1 MGSSSSSKGSA
12 PPKTWTGFK
21 LADLEKLRAMGGG
34 LAGAEQGLNLDKI
47 RPKMVELGEKTEQR
61 TMRTWDSN
69 QKRYKTTTY
78 TAGLNMPT
86 EELVNKEEGGD
97 EVQRLMGLFRKRQQ
111 EVIRGKAAP
120 GRKALRA
127 QGTGDY

>member
-1 MGSSSSSKGSA
+1 MSSGSSGSK

-21 LADLEKLRAMGGG
+21 LADLEKLRTMGGS
-34 LAGAEQGLNLDKI
+34 LAGAELGSNLDKL
-47 RPKMVELGEKTEQR
+47 RPKLSELGEKT
-61 TMRTWDSN
+61 TVS
-69 QKRYKTTTY
+69 KRQAFSLSKGYHTQTTVHKH
-78 TAGLNMPT
+78 NNPT
-86 EELVNKEEGGD
+86 EELVGKEEGGD
-97 EVQRLMGLFRKRQQ
+97 EIQRLMGLFRKRQQ